1 MNLSEKIKSRREE
14 LGLSDV
20 ELAHACGL
28 TTHSYC
34 DIELYPDELCELVP
48 LRAAKRL
55 SSELRWNLL
64 DLLEIPCAFC
74 APAGKFEEEYSLPPS
89 ELIRHQRE
97 KHGWSVDDLGNQV
110 NYRGIE
116 ISELEADPNRIEDW
130 RINDLK
136 RLSAVL
142 EIPLQLLLGVRCAS
156 CGR

>member
-1 MNLSEKIKSRREE
+1 MDLSEKIKSRREE

-20 ELAHACGL
+20 EVARASGL
-28 TTHSYC
+28 TIDSYC
-34 DIELYPDELCELVP
+34 DIEWYPDELCEVVP

-74 APAGKFEEEYSLPPS
+74 APAGKFEVEYSLPPN

-97 KHGWSVDDLGNQV
+97 KHGWSVDDLGNRV

-130 RINDLK
+130 CISDLK
-136 RLSAVL
+136 RLSEVL
-142 EIPLQLLLGVRCAS
+142 EVPLQLLLGVHCAN
-156 CGR
+156 CGH